1 MASISPLH
9 NGSQPDPRLEIVLH
23 SRLVMDRRRELVDR
37 IVAWS
42 PVLLLGALA
51 ALTYWLDAQV
61 QPPAARRD
69 GSSRHDPDL
78 FLEDFK
84 SITFDADG
92 RPRETLLA
100 ARADHFPDDDSAEL
114 TKPTLELAESGQPKL
129 KITAD
134 RGRINGDRNQGDFIG
149 HVTAE
154 REAPPADANQAAA
167 AGANDGARAANDR
180 SPTKVNA
187 PTVEGALKL
196 LTESLHV
203 TTRDQRVQTDRAVTI
218 EDARGIIRAKGLEY
232 DNKSKTVRLKSNV
245 SGTFQPQ
252 DISR

>member
-1 MASISPLH
+1 
-9 NGSQPDPRLEIVLH
+9 
-23 SRLVMDRRRELVDR
+23 MDRRRNVLDR

-61 QPPAARRD
+61 QAPSARRD

-78 FLEDFK
+78 FLQDFK
-84 SITFDADG
+84 AITFDAQG
-92 RPRETLLA
+92 RPRETLFA
-100 ARADHFPDDDSAEL
+100 ARAEHFPDDDSAEL
-114 TKPTLELAESGQPKL
+114 TKPSLALSQTGQPTL
-129 KITAD
+129 TITAD
-134 RGRINGDRNQGDFIG
+134 RGKMDGDRNQGDFIG
-149 HVTAE
+149 NVSVE
-154 REAPPADANQAAA
+154 RVEAPANGDDGPSAEASNGA
-167 AGANDGARAANDR
+167 STKASNGASTKAGNGPSGKANDVAEQG
-180 SPTKVNA
+180 PV
-187 PTVEGALKL
+187 KL

-218 EDARGIIRAKGLEY
+218 QDPRGIIRGKGLEF

-252 DISR
+252 DISK